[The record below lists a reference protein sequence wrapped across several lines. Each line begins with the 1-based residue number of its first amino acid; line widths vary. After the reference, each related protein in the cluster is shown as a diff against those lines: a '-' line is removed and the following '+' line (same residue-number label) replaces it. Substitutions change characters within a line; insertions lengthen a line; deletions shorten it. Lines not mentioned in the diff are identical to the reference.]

1 MKSTLTYIAI
11 CLSLFLSFSCSKDSE
26 ENEENLEAVDLLV
39 GSWDFQSEH
48 RYHCTTNEIL
58 IERFATED
66 IIVDVVFNEDG
77 TFIDRDGPEENNGI
91 TETGT
96 WERISETTYRFNI
109 ESPDPYTYDAVIGED
124 IKFED
129 GNSVLING
137 IWGCNDSSPDAYDAV
152 RWVRMN

>member
-1 MKSTLTYIAI
+1 MKPTLTYLAI
-11 CLSLFLSFSCSKDSE
+11 CLSLFLSFSCSKDSK
-26 ENEENLEAVDLLV
+26 ENEENLKAVDLLV

-48 RYHCTTNEIL
+48 RYDCTTNEIL
-58 IERFATED
+58 IERFASED

-77 TFIDRDGPEENNGI
+77 TFIDRDGPGENNGN

-96 WERISETTYRFNI
+96 WERISETTYRFKI

-124 IKFED
+124 IKFEND
-129 GNSVLING
+129 NVLINA
-137 IWGCNDSSPDAYDAV
+137 IWGCNESSPDAYDAV